1 MGKKRGKLPGL
12 PAGAQPMVERAS
24 AGPLV
29 ADIFDPVVA
38 DTFAGPIHV
47 EWDNSAP
54 LTPLGQLPFFIEFF
68 KQGSLFDNLV
78 ADCPLEYAS
87 PNAPNKRDVLGTVM
101 LSVLAGHWRYAH
113 ITALRCDPVNPPL
126 LGMAKL
132 VSEDAVRRG
141 LDKIEESAGRSW
153 LAQHLDYTTHPLM
166 SEPWILDID
175 TTVKPLYG
183 HQEGAVVSYNPTKR
197 GRPSHSYHCYMMA
210 NLRLVLAAEV
220 VPGNQHTSK
229 HSSPRLWELLDGLP
243 AAQRPFLIRGD
254 IGFGNEPVMRE
265 AERRRQPYLF
275 KLRLTKNVKRAV
287 ERAMTEKDWQDAGA
301 KWQGKDGRL
310 RLEGWSQERRIVMLR
325 RRTERPAALSKGD
338 ADAQLRLGFVDIDD
352 GRKVFEYAV
361 LVTSL
366 DSEILTLGQ
375 LYRDRADC
383 ENSFDELK
391 NQWGWG
397 GFTTRDLARCRLMT
411 GIVALLFNWWN
422 LFVRL
427 ADPDHHR
434 EAITSRPLLLQ
445 AIGRQTRH
453 AGRTTLTITSSH
465 GDHERARA
473 ALTRIYGFFLKL
485 RRAAEQLTPLER
497 WYRILS
503 EALKKFLRGR
513 ILVPP
518 RQLPAGAASYS

>member
-1 MGKKRGKLPGL
+1 MGKKRGKLPLL
-12 PAGAQPMVERAS
+12 PAGEQPAVEQVSVGA
-24 AGPLV
+24 
-29 ADIFDPVVA
+29 VVA
-38 DTFAGPIHV
+38 DTFAGRIHV
-47 EWDNSAP
+47 EWDNSATV
-54 LTPLGQLPFFIEFF
+54 TPLGQLPFFIDFL
-68 KQGSLFDNLV
+68 KQGGVFDGWV
-78 ADCPLEYAS
+78 ADCPLHYTS
-87 PNAPNKRDVLGTVM
+87 PNAPAKRDVLGTVM

-113 ITALRCDPVNPPL
+113 MTTLRCDPVNPTL
-126 LGMAKL
+126 LGMAQV
-132 VSEDAVRRG
+132 VSEDAVRRA
-141 LDKIEESAGRSW
+141 LDKIDDDAGLAW
-153 LAQHLDYTTHPLM
+153 LQGHLDYTTRPLL

-210 NLRLVLAAEV
+210 NLRLVLAAEL

-229 HSSPRLWELLDGLP
+229 HASPRLWELLDGL
-243 AAQRPFLIRGD
+243 AAELRPWVIRGD
-254 IGFGNEPVMRE
+254 VGFGNEPVMRE

-287 ERAMTEKDWQDAGA
+287 ERAMGERDWQDAGA
-301 KWQGKDGRL
+301 RWQGKDARL
-310 RLEGWSQERRIVMLR
+310 RLEGWSRHRRIVILR
-325 RRTERPAALSKGD
+325 RRTERSLALSEGEGD
-338 ADAQLRLGFVDIDD
+338 GQLRLGFVEIDP
-352 GRKVFEYAV
+352 GREVWEYAV

-366 DSEILTLGQ
+366 EGEILSLGQ

-397 GFTTRDLARCRLMT
+397 GFTTRDLKRCRLMA
-411 GIVALLFNWWN
+411 GVVALVFNWWN

-445 AIGRQTRH
+445 AIGRQTTH
-453 AGRTTLTITSSH
+453 AGRTTVTITSSH
-465 GDHERARA
+465 GDNDRARN
-473 ALTRIYGFFLKL
+473 ALSRIAGFFAQL
-485 RRAAEQLTPLER
+485 RKTAEQLTALER

-503 EALKKFLRGR
+503 QALTRFLRGR
-513 ILVPP
+513 KLVPP
-518 RQLPAGAASYS
+518 RQLPAGAASYG